1 MRTQL
6 NSWRRRFATRSA
18 MTDGPFSHCEAAVWN
33 FLLFWCLGDSG
44 ATIDALREW
53 LSDTWS
59 EAEVYIAI
67 ASLTSRGAI
76 ESDEDGYF
84 PIVAGKAYR
93 NMEGN
98 WDDIITLA
106 IDPDRT
112 LH

>member
-1 MRTQL
+1 MRTRS
-6 NSWRRRFATRSA
+6 NSWRKRSATKSA
-18 MTDGPFSHCEAAVWN
+18 MTDGPFTGSEAAVWN
-33 FLLFWCLGDSG
+33 FMLFWCLGDSG
-44 ATIDALREW
+44 VSPETLASW

-67 ASLTSRGAI
+67 ASLMSRGAI
-76 ESDEDGYF
+76 ENDEGRYY

-93 NMEGN
+93 NMGRD
-98 WDDIITLA
+98 WDDIVTLA

>member
-1 MRTQL
+1 MADQ
-6 NSWRRRFATRSA
+6 
-18 MTDGPFSHCEAAVWN
+18 PFDHCEAAVWN

-44 ATIDALREW
+44 ASLDSLREW

-67 ASLTSRGAI
+67 AGLMSRGAV
-76 ESDEDGYF
+76 EEEDGGYY

-93 NMEGN
+93 NMGTN
-98 WDDIITLA
+98 WDDIVSLA